1 MSKKVSILS
10 RLKSLFKGNTGTSIS
25 RYQSEVE
32 IESYDYSTKREYKPY
47 EHLYVK
53 VFDLDNGGN
62 IEEYLDGPD
71 GYELIK
77 IVDHAGYQIDD
88 LATYRGPAYVLY
100 SNSETVIAKVDEFKV
115 PGGFIASRYAGKPL
129 EKGSKKG
136 K

>member
-10 RLKSLFKGNTGTSIS
+10 RLKNLFIGNTGTSVS
-25 RYQSEVE
+25 RFESEVQ
-32 IESYDYSTKREYKPY
+32 IDSSSREYKPY

-53 VFDLDNGGN
+53 VFDLDNGVN

-71 GYELIK
+71 GYELLK

-88 LATYRGPAYVLY
+88 LDTYSGPLYVMY
-100 SNSETVIAKVDEFKV
+100 SNVETVIAMVDSFKV
-115 PGGFIASRYAGKPL
+115 PGVLVASRYAGKPL

>member
-10 RLKSLFKGNTGTSIS
+10 RLKNLFIGNTGTSVS
-25 RYQSEVE
+25 RFESELQ
-32 IESYDYSTKREYKPY
+32 IDSSSREYKPY

-53 VFDLDNGGN
+53 VFDLDNGVN

-71 GYELIK
+71 GYELLK

-88 LATYRGPAYVLY
+88 LDTYSGPLYVMY
-100 SNSETVIAKVDEFKV
+100 SNVETVIAMGDSFKV
-115 PGGFIASRYAGKPL
+115 PGGLVASRYAGKPL

>member
-10 RLKSLFKGNTGTSIS
+10 RLKNLFIGNTGTSVS
-25 RYQSEVE
+25 RFESEVQ
-32 IESYDYSTKREYKPY
+32 IDSSSREYKPY

-53 VFDLDNGGN
+53 VFNLDNGWN

-71 GYELIK
+71 GYELVK

-88 LATYRGPAYVLY
+88 LDTYSGPLYVMY
-100 SNSETVIAKVDEFKV
+100 SNVETVIARVDSFKV
-115 PGGFIASRYAGKPL
+115 PGGLVASRYAGKPL
-129 EKGSKKG
+129 QKGSKKG